1 MATIIEIDYYN
12 AFWTKKIYTG
22 PGIFLT
28 PGGGT
33 YAGGTMCYP
42 GPVGFGDSVKGLGNI
57 IAFTSQNDGGTPFP
71 SDGPVPPALDKWPNT
86 TSLTTSGGGGPLN
99 PIHQQIL
106 TTNFYIED
114 SRIRGGYN
122 NTQVNLGVR
131 AYLNEENPQ
140 QKNRINSLI
149 YSGPLNSL
157 TNFNET
163 NVFSIGESITK
174 SVDPA
179 YNSIQYLSADDTNLL
194 IMQENKTSYALID
207 KDAIYSAEGSGTPV
221 STETEVIGQVV
232 PYLGEYGISR
242 NPESF
247 ARFGFQ
253 KYFVDKDRSAVMR
266 LSRDGLTEIS
276 EYGMKDYF
284 RDELELVTDEMR
296 LDSTNNYTTFG
307 SGGSLT
313 GEYIFVTGS
322 SQLVNAPPLGGL
334 ARFDNYS
341 GDDRPYVINV
351 VEVTGGWRVHLRGWP
366 TVGGSKVAVPSTCY
380 FQTKIKGRILGAYD
394 IYGKQYT
401 VSLQKN
407 PATKNQIN
415 LEGLD
420 DYQTIG
426 FDESINGWV
435 SRYTYKPWQAVSLEN
450 KFYTIGPDNRRYK
463 LWQQY
468 NDTVGRGDFY
478 GQGVLPSA
486 ITFFANGEP
495 SHSKVF
501 QTISYE
507 GSSGW
512 YIANI
517 LSDEEGKDLVNNV
530 WEEFTDQTNVVYSY
544 IEGQYELNDPSK
556 TGLNADPTVDTI
568 IHAGFD
574 RKENRYVA
582 NLVQKITQNDPTLG
596 PPNDPPYYP
605 VRPGEIISGS
615 DMSGIKGFYST
626 ITIATDNVTE
636 VGGPKELFTVATKV
650 VKSS

>member
-1 MATIIEIDYYN
+1 MAAIIEIDYYN

-22 PGIFLT
+22 APIG
-28 PGGGT
+28 PNAEGT
-33 YAGGTMCYP
+33 TCYP
-42 GPVGFGDSVKGLGNI
+42 GPVSFGDAVLGLGNVT
-57 IAFTSQNDGGTPFP
+57 AFGYPPPGGAGSNIVVP
-71 SDGPVPPALDKWPNT
+71 SALDKWPVWNLGNNYYGN
-86 TSLTTSGGGGPLN
+86 SL
-99 PIHQQIL
+99 IKHKL
-106 TTNFYIED
+106 TTNFYVED
-114 SRIRGGYN
+114 SRIRGGFN

-131 AYLNEENPQ
+131 AYLNEENPLQ
-140 QKNRINSLI
+140 TRRINSLI
-149 YSGPLNSL
+149 YSGPVNSL

-174 SVDPA
+174 SVDPT

-284 RDELELVTDEMR
+284 RDELAKITDDFRWDTTNEYVVSGVDLTAKYIDVDKSVTVNKPQ
-296 LDSTNNYTTFG
+296 LGSVLIWQPTPANFTQTTN
-307 SGGSLT
+307 
-313 GEYIFVTGS
+313 
-322 SQLVNAPPLGGL
+322 
-334 ARFDNYS
+334 
-341 GDDRPYVINV
+341 YVINV
-351 VEVTGGWRVHLRGWP
+351 IDNGTSWRVYLNNIPAGFKSP
-366 TVGGSKVAVPSTCY
+366 TEVKFA
-380 FQTKIKGRILGAYD
+380 TKIKGRILGAYD

-401 VSLQKN
+401 VSMQVN
-407 PATKNQIN
+407 PETKNQIQPEEIN
-415 LEGLD
+415 D
-420 DYQTIG
+420 HQTLA

-435 SRYTYKPWQAVSLEN
+435 SRYSYKPWQAASLEN
-450 KFYTIGPDNRRYK
+450 KFYTVGPDNRRYK
-463 LWQQY
+463 LYQQY
-468 NDTVGRGDFY
+468 SESVGRGDFY
-478 GQGVLPSA
+478 DTGVDPSS

-512 YIANI
+512 YVH
-517 LSDEEGKDLVNNV
+517 SFEGDQQGKDYTNNIWV
-530 WEEFTDQTNVVYSY
+530 DYEDKTIEVYSY

-556 TGLNADPTVDTI
+556 TGLNANPAADTI
-568 IHAGFD
+568 VHAGFD

-582 NLVQKITQNDPTLG
+582 NLVQKTTQNDPTLG

-605 VRPGEIISGS
+605 VRPGEVLSGA
-615 DMSGIKGFYST
+615 DMSGIKGFYAT
-626 ITIATDNVTE
+626 IKMATDGVTDL
-636 VGGPKELFTVATKV
+636 GGPKELFTVATKV

>member
-1 MATIIEIDYYN
+1 MAAIIEIDYYN

-22 PGIFLT
+22 APIDADDQ
-28 PGGGT
+28 GT
-33 YAGGTMCYP
+33 ACYP
-42 GPVGFGDSVKGLGNI
+42 GPVSFGDAVLGLGNVT
-57 IAFTSQNDGGTPFP
+57 AFGYPDPAPGPPGPNIVVP
-71 SDGPVPPALDKWPNT
+71 SALDKWPVWNLGGNYYGN
-86 TSLTTSGGGGPLN
+86 SL
-99 PIHQQIL
+99 IKHKL
-106 TTNFYIED
+106 TTNFYVED
-114 SRIRGGYN
+114 SRIRGGFN

-131 AYLNEENPQ
+131 AYLNEENPLQ
-140 QKNRINSLI
+140 TRRINSLI
-149 YSGPLNSL
+149 YSGPVNSL

-174 SVDPA
+174 SVDPT

-284 RDELELVTDEMR
+284 RDELAKITDDFRWDTTNEYVVSGVDLTAKYIDVDKSVTVNKPQ
-296 LDSTNNYTTFG
+296 LGSVLIWQST
-307 SGGSLT
+307 
-313 GEYIFVTGS
+313 
-322 SQLVNAPPLGGL
+322 PPN
-334 ARFDNYS
+334 FTQTIN
-341 GDDRPYVINV
+341 YVINV
-351 VEVTGGWRVHLRGWP
+351 IDNGTSWRVYLNNIPAFDPASPGE
-366 TVGGSKVAVPSTCY
+366 VKFA
-380 FQTKIKGRILGAYD
+380 TKIKGRILGAYD

-401 VSLQKN
+401 VSMQVN
-407 PATKNQIN
+407 PETKNQIQPEEIN
-415 LEGLD
+415 D
-420 DYQTIG
+420 HQTLA

-435 SRYTYKPWQAVSLEN
+435 SRYSYKPWQAASLEN
-450 KFYTIGPDNRRYK
+450 KFYTVGPDNRRYK
-463 LWQQY
+463 LYQQY
-468 NDTVGRGDFY
+468 SEAVGRGDFY
-478 GQGVLPSA
+478 DTGVDPSS

-512 YIANI
+512 YVH
-517 LSDEEGKDLVNNV
+517 SFEGDQEGKDYTNNIWV
-530 WEEFTDQTNVVYSY
+530 DYEDQTIEVYSY

-556 TGLNADPTVDTI
+556 TGLSANPAADTI
-568 IHAGFD
+568 VHAGFD

-582 NLVQKITQNDPTLG
+582 NLVQKTTQNEEGAL
-596 PPNDPPYYP
+596 PPDPPYYP
-605 VRPGEIISGS
+605 VRPGEVLSGA
-615 DMSGIKGFYST
+615 DMSGIKGFYAT
-626 ITIATDNVTE
+626 IKMATDGVTDL
-636 VGGPKELFTVATKV
+636 GGPKELFTVATKV

>member
-22 PGIFLT
+22 PGAAPT
-28 PGGGT
+28 TGGET
-33 YAGGTMCYP
+33 YAGGSACYP

-57 IAFTSQNDGGTPFP
+57 TTFSEQDG
-71 SDGPVPPALDKWPNT
+71 GPVPSSLDKWPNIN
-86 TSLTTSGGGGPLN
+86 SANFGVPSGPLN
-99 PIHQQIL
+99 PVQQQIL
-106 TTNFYIED
+106 STNFYIED

-131 AYLNEENPQ
+131 AYLNEDNPL
-140 QKNRINSLI
+140 QKHRINSLI

-174 SVDPA
+174 SVDPS

-296 LDSTNNYTTFG
+296 LDNTNVYNTFG
-307 SGGSLT
+307 AGGSLI
-313 GEYIFVTGS
+313 GEYIYVAQDPG
-322 SQLVNAPPLGGL
+322 VVVAPPLGSL
-334 ARFDNYS
+334 VRFDNYT
-341 GDDRPYVINV
+341 GNMRPYVIRV
-351 VEVTGGWRVHLRGWP
+351 VAVAGGWVAYLRGWP
-366 TVGGSKVAVPSTCY
+366 EVGGVKVAVPATCY
-380 FQTKIKGRILGAYD
+380 FQTKIKGRVLGAYD

-407 PATKNQIN
+407 PATKNQID
-415 LEGLD
+415 LESLD
-420 DYQTIG
+420 DYQTVG

-450 KFYTIGPDNRRYK
+450 KFYTVGPDNRRYK
-463 LWQQY
+463 VWQQY
-468 NDTVGRGDFY
+468 EDTVDRGDFY
-478 GQGVLPSA
+478 SQGVLPSA

-512 YIANI
+512 YIASI

-530 WEEFTDQTNVVYSY
+530 WEEFTDQTTVVYSY
-544 IEGQYELNDPSK
+544 IEGQYELNTPTN
-556 TGLNADPTVDTI
+556 TGLNADPAVDTI

-605 VRPGEIISGS
+605 VRPGEVISGS